1 MNFWI
6 AIPLYNEEVTLPAL
20 LARLAAMAKLEEFN
34 VVFCDNNST
43 DRSSTILNDFI
54 KASNKSWVVVHEE
67 EKGTGAAADTAIREA
82 IRRGATHVARTD
94 ADCLP
99 ALNWVAVLKNVF
111 KTTTLRL
118 ISGRITA
125 RMDDT
130 NITQKQANFFDK
142 VVPFAA
148 SFGRFRPMNQGKQ
161 FKGPYVMTAGCNMAI
176 ESHLYEECG
185 GFTRTKIEDVHEDHM
200 LINAVRRVTSE
211 YKYLKDVHVEVSAR
225 RIAEWGTFNT
235 LRWYANHSYKPEV
248 VDIR

>member
-6 AIPLYNEEVTLPAL
+6 AVPLYNEEATLPAL
-20 LARLAAMAKLEEFN
+20 LERLAVISEKEDFN
-34 VVFCDNNST
+34 VVFCNNNST
-43 DRSSTILNDFI
+43 DNSPTVLHEFI
-54 KASNKSWVVVHEE
+54 KKSNKSWIVIDELQ
-67 EKGTGAAADTAIREA
+67 KGTGAAADTAIREA

-99 ALNWVAVLKNVF
+99 ALDWVTVMKNIF
-111 KTTTLRL
+111 STTSLRL

-148 SFGRFRPMNQGKQ
+148 GFGKFRPINQGKH

-176 ESHLYEECG
+176 EATLYEECG

-200 LINAVRRVTSE
+200 LVNAVRRVTSE
-211 YKYLKDVHVEVSAR
+211 YKYLKEVHVEVSAR
-225 RIAEWGTFNT
+225 RIAEWGTINT